1 MNTVVFDLD
10 GTLLDTL
17 TDLSNAVNHALR
29 EHGLPERTTAEV
41 RSFLG
46 NGIRFLMEHAVGE
59 HLGECDFEQVFA
71 SFRAYYVAHCLDFT
85 APYPGIMPLLAELK
99 ARGVRMAIVSNKL
112 HPAVQ
117 SLNQRFFADYVT
129 SAVGESATVRR
140 KPCPDAVMAALRELG
155 SSPSEAIY
163 VGDSEVDLETS
174 QRADLTTIVK
184 FILCS
189 SLFRCWCSGRVLC
202 SGRGPV
208 SGGVLTII
216 RTRIHTRVYTHAH
229 GDF

>member
-140 KPCPDAVMAALRELG
+140 KPCPDAVMAALRELD

-174 QRADLTTIVK
+174 QRAGLPCA
-184 FILCS
+184 LCLWGFRDEDFLRKLPGA
-189 SLFRCWCSGRVLC
+189 SLFLRQPSDLLSLV
-202 SGRGPV
+202 
-208 SGGVLTII
+208 
-216 RTRIHTRVYTHAH
+216 
-229 GDF
+229 